1 MESLSSWATLT
12 SRFLFEAKKN
22 HSRLSPKALNLFPS
36 RDASHMRSVVRK
48 HLQKGFT
55 DGAILHLDSAFLK
68 PHIRHLL
75 NEGARVA
82 CENQVD
88 VPDEVEMDTISSSLL
103 RSVRKAIKSGAK
115 RGTAAEWKHRQVDVR
130 MHVDLLKSLETVQ
143 LNSTSYVPV
152 RERENMSIED
162 ISQRGGRK
170 PSVRNPHLVGQAVLL
185 SRCLDGRSS
194 PSAKHLVQVKLSSLL
209 DTFDQHLGLPD
220 SEQGLPGFEAQEGCV
235 SDRQLTFKSL
245 RQLMDHGASRTPI
258 FWELVCTSS
267 QPSS

>member
-115 RGTAAEWKHRQVDVR
+115 RGTAAEWKHRQVGVYY
-130 MHVDLLKSLETVQ
+130 LF
-143 LNSTSYVPV
+143 
-152 RERENMSIED
+152 
-162 ISQRGGRK
+162 
-170 PSVRNPHLVGQAVLL
+170 A
-185 SRCLDGRSS
+185 
-194 PSAKHLVQVKLSSLL
+194 
-209 DTFDQHLGLPD
+209 
-220 SEQGLPGFEAQEGCV
+220 
-235 SDRQLTFKSL
+235 LTFVTVCPC
-245 RQLMDHGASRTPI
+245 SRTPAI
-258 FWELVCTSS
+258 HRCSNACGPLEIPGDSAVEFHIVCAC
-267 QPSS
+267 PGA